1 MNQKRRVVI
10 TGMGALSALGA
21 TTRDLWDGLLAN
33 RSGVRRVQC
42 LVDSGITVTSGGEVD
57 AVSPENIDRDHDIA
71 NRAIDAALAESRRAA
86 ADCGF
91 IWSTGLDT
99 FQMGASGFVH
109 RSAGRCFFNLASRF
123 GGPRRMIAAACASGT
138 QAAGEAFRLIQ
149 NGQVDACMA
158 GGSSVMLTPFYLIGF
173 AGLQA
178 VAVDNGDDPSMACRP
193 FDKKRKGFAL
203 ADGAGAMVLETLES
217 AQERGATV
225 FAEVIGFGVSQ
236 DAFDL
241 NRPCDD
247 GAGAELCMRRALADA
262 EFSVEQIDAVN
273 AHATATYSGDL
284 AEAAALR
291 NLFVNRWR
299 DVPVSGSKGAI
310 GHAMSAAGVLEAIVA
325 AQTCATGIVP
335 PTVNLRDVDEGCEL
349 DHVIGEPRHIDART
363 VLSVSFGM
371 GGQNAA
377 IVLKRVTNG
386 TELSSHKKA
395 QKTQNRQ

>member
-1 MNQKRRVVI
+1 MSGKRRVAI

-21 TTRDLWDGLLAN
+21 STRELWDGLLAN
-33 RSGVRRVQC
+33 RSGVRRVQR

-57 AVSPENIDRDHDIA
+57 AVSPENVERDHEIA
-71 NRAIDAALAESRRAA
+71 NRAIDDALAESKRAA
-86 ADCGF
+86 DGCGF

-99 FQMGASGFVH
+99 FQMGPEGFVH
-109 RSAGRCFFNLASRF
+109 RSAGRCFSNLASRF
-123 GGPRRMIAAACASGT
+123 SGPKRMIASACASGT
-138 QAAGEAFRLIQ
+138 QAVGEAFRLIRH
-149 NGQVDACMA
+149 GQVEACVA

-178 VAVDNGDDPSMACRP
+178 VAVDNGDDPSLACRP

-203 ADGAGAMVLETLES
+203 ADGAGAMVLETFES
-217 AQERGATV
+217 ARERGARV
-225 FAEVIGFGVSQ
+225 LAEVMGFSMSQ

-262 EFSVEQIDAVN
+262 ALTEEQIDAVN

-291 NLFVNRWR
+291 KLFANRWR

-310 GHAMSAAGVLEAIVA
+310 GHAMAAAGVLEAIVA

-335 PTVNLRDVDEGCEL
+335 PTVNLHHVDEGCEL
-349 DHVIGEPRHIDART
+349 DHVIGEPRAVNAET

-377 IVLKRVTNG
+377 VILKRGLNG
-386 TELSSHKKA
+386 
-395 QKTQNRQ
+395 

>member
-1 MNQKRRVVI
+1 MNEKRRVVI
-10 TGMGALSALGA
+10 TGMGALSALGG
-21 TTRDLWDGLLAN
+21 TTKELWNGLLAN
-33 RSGVRRVQC
+33 RSGVRRVPR
-42 LVDSGITVTSGGEVD
+42 LVESGITVTTGGEVE
-57 AVSPENIDRDHDIA
+57 AVSPQNIDRDHEIA
-71 NRAIDAALAESRRAA
+71 NRAIEDALAESKRDAA
-86 ADCGF
+86 ECGF

-99 FQMGASGFVH
+99 FQLGPNGFVH
-109 RSAGRCFFNLASRF
+109 RSAGLCFSNLSSRF
-123 GGPRRMIAAACASGT
+123 TGPRRMIAAACASGT
-138 QAAGEAFRLIQ
+138 QAIGEAFRLIQ
-149 NGQVDACMA
+149 TGRVDACVA

-193 FDKKRKGFAL
+193 FDKRRKGFAL
-203 ADGAGAMVLETLES
+203 ADGGGAVVLETLAS
-217 AQERGATV
+217 ARKRAAPI
-225 FAEVIGFGVSQ
+225 FAELIGFGMSQ

-247 GAGAELCMRRALADA
+247 GAGAELCMRRALENAA
-262 EFSVEQIDAVN
+262 ISEEQIDAVN

-291 NLFVNRWR
+291 KVLANRWQ

-310 GHAMSAAGVLEAIVA
+310 GHAMAAAGVLEAIVA

-335 PTVNLRDVDEGCEL
+335 PTVNLRHVDEGCEL
-349 DHVIGEPRHIDART
+349 DHVIGEPRDTDAET

-377 IVLKRVTNG
+377 IILKRV
-386 TELSSHKKA
+386 SA
-395 QKTQNRQ
+395 

>member
-1 MNQKRRVVI
+1 MMAHKRRIMI

-21 TTRDLWDGLLAN
+21 TTRELWDGLLEN
-33 RSGVRRVQC
+33 RSGVRRVQR
-42 LVDSGITVTSGGEVD
+42 LVDSGITVTTGGEVD
-57 AVSPENIDRDHDIA
+57 AVSAENVDRDHELA
-71 NRAIDAALAESRRAA
+71 NRAIDDALRESKRDAG
-86 ADCGF
+86 DCGF

-99 FQMGASGFVH
+99 FQLGPSGFVH
-109 RSAGRCFFNLASRF
+109 RSAGRCFSNLSSRF
-123 GGPRRMIAAACASGT
+123 ARPKRMIAAACASGT
-138 QAAGEAFRLIQ
+138 QAVGEAFRLIQ
-149 NGQVDACMA
+149 NGHVEVCVA

-178 VAVDNGDDPSMACRP
+178 VAVDNGDDPSLACRP

-217 AQERGATV
+217 ARERGATI

-262 EFSVEQIDAVN
+262 ALAPEQIDAVN

-291 NLFVNRWR
+291 KLFANTWR
-299 DVPVSGSKGAI
+299 GVPVSGSKGAI
-310 GHAMSAAGVLEAIVA
+310 GHAMAAAGVLEAIVA

-335 PTVNLRDVDEGCEL
+335 PTVNLRHVDEGCEL
-349 DHVIGEPRHIDART
+349 DHVIGEPRDVNAEI

-377 IVLKRVTNG
+377 VILKRGLNG
-386 TELSSHKKA
+386 
-395 QKTQNRQ
+395 

>member
-1 MNQKRRVVI
+1 MSHKRRVVI
-10 TGMGALSALGA
+10 TGMGALSALGT
-21 TTRDLWDGLLAN
+21 TTRDLWNGLLEN
-33 RSGVRRVQC
+33 RSGVRRVQR
-42 LVDSGITVTSGGEVD
+42 LVDSGITVTTGGEVD
-57 AVSPENIDRDHDIA
+57 AVSAENLERDHEIA
-71 NRAIDAALAESRRAA
+71 NRAIDNALAESKRDAA
-86 ADCGF
+86 GCGF

-99 FQMGASGFVH
+99 FQMRPEGFAH
-109 RSAGRCFFNLASRF
+109 RSAGRCFSNLASRF
-123 GGPRRMIAAACASGT
+123 LAPRRMIAAACASGT
-138 QAAGEAFRLIQ
+138 QAVGEAFRLIRS
-149 NGQVDACMA
+149 GQVNACVA

-178 VAVDNGDDPSMACRP
+178 VAVDNGDDPSLACRP

-217 AQERGATV
+217 ARERGATV

-262 EFSVEQIDAVN
+262 EILPEQIDAVN

-291 NLFVNRWR
+291 KLFENRWR
-299 DVPVSGSKGAI
+299 EIPVSGSKGAI
-310 GHAMSAAGVLEAIVA
+310 GHAMAAAGVLEAIVA

-335 PTVNLRDVDEGCEL
+335 PTVNLRHVDEGCEL
-349 DHVIGEPRHIDART
+349 DHVIGEPRDVDART

-377 IVLKRVTNG
+377 II
-386 TELSSHKKA
+386 LSRGL
-395 QKTQNRQ
+395 NV

>member
-1 MNQKRRVVI
+1 MYERRVVI

-21 TTRDLWDGLLAN
+21 TTHDLWNGLLED
-33 RSGVRRVQC
+33 RSGVRRVQR

-57 AVSPENIDRDHDIA
+57 AVSPQNVERDHEIA
-71 NRAIDAALAESRRAA
+71 NRAIDDALAESKRAA
-86 ADCGF
+86 AECGF

-99 FQMGASGFVH
+99 FQLGATGFVH
-109 RSAGRCFFNLASRF
+109 RSAGRCFTNLASRF
-123 GGPRRMIAAACASGT
+123 AGPRRMIAAACASGT
-138 QAAGEAFRLIQ
+138 QAVGEAFRLIQ
-149 NGQVDACMA
+149 NGQVEVCVA

-178 VAVDNGDDPSMACRP
+178 VAVDNGDDPSLACRP

-217 AQERGATV
+217 ARERGATV
-225 FAEVIGFGVSQ
+225 FAELIGFGMSQ
-236 DAFDL
+236 DGFDL

-262 EFSVEQIDAVN
+262 ELNAEQIDAIN

-284 AEAAALR
+284 AEAAAIR
-291 NLFVNRWR
+291 KLFGQS
-299 DVPVSGSKGAI
+299 VPVSGSKGAI
-310 GHAMSAAGVLEAIVA
+310 GHAMAAAGVLEAIVA

-335 PTVNLRDVDEGCEL
+335 PTVNLRHVDDGCEL
-349 DHVIGEPRHIDART
+349 DHVIGEPRDVNAET

-377 IVLKRVTNG
+377 VILKRF
-386 TELSSHKKA
+386 
-395 QKTQNRQ
+395 

>member
-1 MNQKRRVVI
+1 MSKRRVVI

-21 TTRDLWDGLLAN
+21 TTRDLWNGLLEN
-33 RSGVRRVQC
+33 RSGVRRVQR
-42 LVDSGITVTSGGEVD
+42 LVESGITVTSGGEVE
-57 AVSPENIDRDHDIA
+57 AVSPENVDRDHEIA
-71 NRAIDAALAESRRAA
+71 NRAIDDALAESKRLAA
-86 ADCGF
+86 ECGF

-99 FQMGASGFVH
+99 FQLGPGGFVH
-109 RSAGRCFFNLASRF
+109 RSAGRCFSNLASRF
-123 GGPRRMIAAACASGT
+123 TGPRRMIAAACASGT
-138 QAAGEAFRLIQ
+138 QAVGEAFRLIQ
-149 NGQVDACMA
+149 NGQVDACVA

-178 VAVDNGDDPSMACRP
+178 VAIDNGDDPSLACRP

-203 ADGAGAMVLETLES
+203 ADGAGAVVLETLES
-217 AQERGATV
+217 ARERGAAV
-225 FAEVIGFGVSQ
+225 LAELIGFGVSQ

-247 GAGAELCMRRALADA
+247 GAGAELCMRRALSDA
-262 EFSVEQIDAVN
+262 ELTIEQIDAVN

-291 NLFVNRWR
+291 KLFSNRWP

-310 GHAMSAAGVLEAIVA
+310 GHAMAAAGVLETIVA

-335 PTVNLRDVDEGCEL
+335 PTVNLRHVDEGCEL
-349 DHVIGEPRHIDART
+349 DHVIGEPRDVNAET

-377 IVLKRVTNG
+377 VILSRGSNG
-386 TELSSHKKA
+386 
-395 QKTQNRQ
+395 

>member
-1 MNQKRRVVI
+1 MSDKRRVVI

-21 TTRDLWDGLLAN
+21 STRELWDGLLAN
-33 RSGVRRVQC
+33 RSGVRRVQR

-57 AVSPENIDRDHDIA
+57 AVSSENVERDHEIA
-71 NRAIDAALAESRRAA
+71 NRAIDDALAESKRAA
-86 ADCGF
+86 DGCGF
-91 IWSTGLDT
+91 IWCTGLDT
-99 FQMGASGFVH
+99 FQMGPEGFVH
-109 RSAGRCFFNLASRF
+109 RSAGRCFSNLASRF
-123 GGPRRMIAAACASGT
+123 SGPKRMIASACASGT
-138 QAAGEAFRLIQ
+138 QAVGEAFRLIRH
-149 NGQVDACMA
+149 GQVEACVA

-178 VAVDNGDDPSMACRP
+178 VAVDNGDDPSLACRP

-217 AQERGATV
+217 ARERGATV
-225 FAEVIGFGVSQ
+225 FAEVIGFGMSQ

-262 EFSVEQIDAVN
+262 ELTAEGIDAVN

-291 NLFVNRWR
+291 KLFADRWR

-310 GHAMSAAGVLEAIVA
+310 GHAMAAAGVLEAIVA
-325 AQTCATGIVP
+325 ARTCATGIVP
-335 PTVNLRDVDEGCEL
+335 PTVNLHDVDEGCEL
-349 DHVIGEPRHIDART
+349 DHVIGEPRDVNAET

-377 IVLKRVTNG
+377 VILKRGSNG
-386 TELSSHKKA
+386 
-395 QKTQNRQ
+395 

>member
-1 MNQKRRVVI
+1 MSKRRVVI

-21 TTRDLWDGLLAN
+21 TTRDLWNGLLAN
-33 RSGVRRVQC
+33 RSGVRRVQR
-42 LVDSGITVTSGGEVD
+42 LVDSGITVTSGGEVE
-57 AVSPENIDRDHDIA
+57 AVSPANVDRDHEIA
-71 NRAIDAALAESRRAA
+71 NRAIDEALAESKRAA
-86 ADCGF
+86 AECGF

-99 FQMGASGFVH
+99 FQLGATGFVH
-109 RSAGRCFFNLASRF
+109 RSAGRCFSNLASRF
-123 GGPRRMIAAACASGT
+123 AGPRRMIAAACASGT
-138 QAAGEAFRLIQ
+138 QAVGEAFRLVQ
-149 NGQVDACMA
+149 NGPVDACVA

-178 VAVDNGDDPSMACRP
+178 VAVDNGDDPSLACRP

-217 AQERGATV
+217 ARERGTTV
-225 FAEVIGFGVSQ
+225 YAEVIGFGVSQ

-262 EFSVEQIDAVN
+262 ELSVEQIDAVN
-273 AHATATYSGDL
+273 AHATATYTGDL
-284 AEAAALR
+284 AEAAAIR
-291 NLFVNRWR
+291 KLFADRWR
-299 DVPVSGSKGAI
+299 ELPVSGSKGAI
-310 GHAMSAAGVLEAIVA
+310 GHAMAAAGVLEAIVA

-335 PTVNLRDVDEGCEL
+335 PTVNLRHVDEGCEL
-349 DHVIGEPRHIDART
+349 DHVIGEPRDEDAET

-377 IVLKRVTNG
+377 VILKRAAD
-386 TELSSHKKA
+386 E
-395 QKTQNRQ
+395 RR

>member
-1 MNQKRRVVI
+1 MSKRRVVI
-10 TGMGALSALGA
+10 TGMGALSALGS
-21 TTRDLWDGLLAN
+21 TTGDLWNGLLAN
-33 RSGVRRVQC
+33 RSGVRRVQR
-42 LVDSGITVTSGGEVD
+42 LVESGITVTSGGEVD
-57 AVSPENIDRDHDIA
+57 AVSTANVDRDHEIA
-71 NRAIDAALAESRRAA
+71 NRAIDDALAESKRAA
-86 ADCGF
+86 AECGF

-99 FQMGASGFVH
+99 FQLGATGFVH
-109 RSAGRCFFNLASRF
+109 RSAGRCFSDLASRF
-123 GGPRRMIAAACASGT
+123 AGPRRMIAAACASGT
-138 QAAGEAFRLIQ
+138 QAVGEAFRLIQ
-149 NGQVDACMA
+149 NGQVEACVA

-178 VAVDNGDDPSMACRP
+178 VAVDNGDDPSLACRP

-203 ADGAGAMVLETLES
+203 ADGAGAMVLESLES
-217 AQERGATV
+217 AREGGATV

-262 EFSVEQIDAVN
+262 ELTVEQIDAVN

-284 AEAAALR
+284 AEAAAIR
-291 NLFVNRWR
+291 KLFANRWR
-299 DVPVSGSKGAI
+299 ELPVSGSKGAI
-310 GHAMSAAGVLEAIVA
+310 GHAMAAAGVLEAIVA

-335 PTVNLRDVDEGCEL
+335 PTVNLRHVDEGCEL
-349 DHVIGEPRHIDART
+349 DHVIGEPRDVNAAT

-377 IVLKRVTNG
+377 LVIKRLNLWIG
-386 TELSSHKKA
+386 D
-395 QKTQNRQ
+395 

>member
-1 MNQKRRVVI
+1 MNKRRVVI

-21 TTRDLWDGLLAN
+21 TTHDLWNGVLSN
-33 RSGVRRVQC
+33 RSGVRRVQR
-42 LVDSGITVTSGGEVD
+42 LVDSGINVTTGGEVD
-57 AVSPENIDRDHDIA
+57 AVSPEDVDRDHVIA
-71 NRAIDAALAESRRAA
+71 NRAIDDALAESKRDAA
-86 ADCGF
+86 ECGF

-99 FQMGASGFVH
+99 FQLGPEGFVH
-109 RSAGRCFFNLASRF
+109 RSAGRCFSNLSARF
-123 GGPRRMIAAACASGT
+123 TGPRRMIAAACASGT
-138 QAAGEAFRLIQ
+138 QAIGEALRLIQ
-149 NGQVDACMA
+149 NGQVDACVA

-178 VAVDNGDDPSMACRP
+178 VAIDNGDDPSLACRP
-193 FDKKRKGFAL
+193 FDKRRKGFAL
-203 ADGAGAMVLETLES
+203 ADGSGAMVLETHENAVS
-217 AQERGATV
+217 RGAPV
-225 FAEVIGFGVSQ
+225 FAEVVGFGVSQ

-262 EFSVEQIDAVN
+262 GLSTEEIDAVN

-291 NLFVNRWR
+291 RLFADR
-299 DVPVSGSKGAI
+299 VPVSGAKGAI
-310 GHAMSAAGVLEAIVA
+310 GHAMAAAGVLEAIVA

-335 PTVNLRDVDEGCEL
+335 PTVNLQNVDEGCEL
-349 DHVIGEPRHIDART
+349 DHVIGEPRDVNART

-377 IVLKRVTNG
+377 VVLR
-386 TELSSHKKA
+386 
-395 QKTQNRQ
+395 RY

>member
-1 MNQKRRVVI
+1 MSDKRRIVI

-21 TTRDLWDGLLAN
+21 TTRELWEGLLAN
-33 RSGVRRVQC
+33 RSGVRRVQR

-57 AVSPENIDRDHDIA
+57 AVSPENVERDHEIA
-71 NRAIDAALAESRRAA
+71 NRAIDDALAESKRDAA
-86 ADCGF
+86 ACGF

-99 FQMGASGFVH
+99 FQMGPEGFVH
-109 RSAGRCFFNLASRF
+109 RSAGRCFSNLASRF
-123 GGPRRMIAAACASGT
+123 SGPKRMIAAACASGT
-138 QAAGEAFRLIQ
+138 QAVGEAFRLIRQ
-149 NGQVDACMA
+149 GQVEACVA

-178 VAVDNGDDPSMACRP
+178 VAADNGDDPSLACRP

-203 ADGAGAMVLETLES
+203 ADGAGAMVLESVES
-217 AQERGATV
+217 ARERGANV
-225 FAEVIGFGVSQ
+225 LAEVIGFGVSQ

-262 EFSVEQIDAVN
+262 ELMAEEIDAVN

-291 NLFVNRWR
+291 KLFANRWR
-299 DVPVSGSKGAI
+299 EVPVSGAKGAI
-310 GHAMSAAGVLEAIVA
+310 GHAMAAAGVLETIVA

-335 PTVNLRDVDEGCEL
+335 PTVNLHHVDEGCEL
-349 DHVIGEPRHIDART
+349 DHVIGEPREVNAQT

-377 IVLKRVTNG
+377 VILKRGSNG
-386 TELSSHKKA
+386 
-395 QKTQNRQ
+395 

>member
-1 MNQKRRVVI
+1 MSHQRRVVI

-21 TTRDLWDGLLAN
+21 TTRDLWDGLLEN
-33 RSGVRRVQC
+33 RSGVRQVQR

-57 AVSPENIDRDHDIA
+57 AISSENLERDHELA
-71 NRAIDAALAESRRAA
+71 NRAIDDALAESKRDAA
-86 ADCGF
+86 GCGF
-91 IWSTGLDT
+91 IWATGLDT
-99 FQMGASGFVH
+99 FQMSPDGFVH
-109 RSAGRCFFNLASRF
+109 RSAGRCFSNLAARF
-123 GGPRRMIAAACASGT
+123 AGPRRMIAAACASGT
-138 QAAGEAFRLIQ
+138 QAIGEAFRLIQ
-149 NGQVDACMA
+149 NEQVDACVA

-178 VAVDNGDDPSMACRP
+178 VAVDNGDDPSLACRP

-217 AQERGATV
+217 ARARGAMIV
-225 FAEVIGFGVSQ
+225 AEVVGFGMSQ

-247 GAGAELCMRRALADA
+247 GAGAELCMRRALVDA
-262 EFSVEQIDAVN
+262 ALTEEQIDAVN

-291 NLFVNRWR
+291 KLFANRWR

-310 GHAMSAAGVLEAIVA
+310 GHAMAAAGVLEAIVA
-325 AQTCATGIVP
+325 ARTCATGIVP
-335 PTVNLRDVDEGCEL
+335 PTVNLRHVDEGCEL
-349 DHVIGEPRHIDART
+349 NHVIDEPRDVNVGT
-363 VLSVSFGM
+363 VMSVSFGM

-377 IVLKRVTNG
+377 VILKRY
-386 TELSSHKKA
+386 
-395 QKTQNRQ
+395 

>member
-1 MNQKRRVVI
+1 MSYMRRVVI

-21 TTRDLWDGLLAN
+21 TTHDLWNGLLAN
-33 RSGVRRVQC
+33 RSGVRRVQR
-42 LVDSGITVTSGGEVD
+42 LVDSGINVTTGGEVD
-57 AVSPENIDRDHDIA
+57 AVSPQDVDRDHVIA
-71 NRAIDAALAESRRAA
+71 NRAIDEALAESKRDAA
-86 ADCGF
+86 ECGF

-99 FQMGASGFVH
+99 FQMGTGGFVH
-109 RSAGRCFFNLASRF
+109 RSAGRCFSNLASRF
-123 GGPRRMIAAACASGT
+123 TGPRRMIAAACASGT
-138 QAAGEAFRLIQ
+138 QAIGEAFRLIQ
-149 NGQVDACMA
+149 NGHADACVA

-178 VAVDNGDDPSMACRP
+178 VAIDNGDEPSMACRP
-193 FDKKRKGFAL
+193 FDKRRKGFAL
-203 ADGAGAMVLETLES
+203 ADGAGAVVLETHDS
-217 AQERGATV
+217 ALERGAPV

-262 EFSVEQIDAVN
+262 AVSSEEIDAVN

-291 NLFVNRWR
+291 KVFAERWQSL
-299 DVPVSGSKGAI
+299 PVSGSKGAI
-310 GHAMSAAGVLEAIVA
+310 GHAMAAAGVLEAIVA

-335 PTVNLRDVDEGCEL
+335 PTVNLHHVDEGCEL
-349 DHVIGEPRHIDART
+349 DHVIGDPRDVNAKT

-371 GGQNAA
+371 GGQNAGL
-377 IVLKRVTNG
+377 ILRRV
-386 TELSSHKKA
+386 SHGLHG
-395 QKTQNRQ
+395 

>member
-1 MNQKRRVVI
+1 MSDKRRVVI

-21 TTRDLWDGLLAN
+21 TTRELWEGLLAN
-33 RSGVRRVQC
+33 RSGVRRVQR

-57 AVSPENIDRDHDIA
+57 AVSPENVERDHEIA
-71 NRAIDAALAESRRAA
+71 NRAIDDALAESKRDAA
-86 ADCGF
+86 SCGF

-99 FQMGASGFVH
+99 FQMGPEGFVH
-109 RSAGRCFFNLASRF
+109 RSAGRCFSNLASRF
-123 GGPRRMIAAACASGT
+123 SGPKRMIAAACASGT
-138 QAAGEAFRLIQ
+138 QAVGEAFRLIRQ
-149 NGQVDACMA
+149 GQVEACVA

-178 VAVDNGDDPSMACRP
+178 VAVDNGDDPSLACRP

-203 ADGAGAMVLETLES
+203 ADGAGAMVLESVES
-217 AQERGATV
+217 ARERGAKV
-225 FAEVIGFGVSQ
+225 LAEVIGFGMSQ

-262 EFSVEQIDAVN
+262 ELMTEEIDAVN

-291 NLFVNRWR
+291 KLFANRWR
-299 DVPVSGSKGAI
+299 DVPVSGAKGAI
-310 GHAMSAAGVLEAIVA
+310 GHAMASAGVLEAIVA

-335 PTVNLRDVDEGCEL
+335 PTVNLHHVDEGCEL
-349 DHVIGEPRHIDART
+349 DHVIGEPRDVNAQT

-377 IVLKRVTNG
+377 VILKRGSNG
-386 TELSSHKKA
+386 
-395 QKTQNRQ
+395 

>member
-1 MNQKRRVVI
+1 MNGKRRVVL

-21 TTRDLWDGLLAN
+21 TTRDLWNGLLAN
-33 RSGVRRVQC
+33 RSGVRRVQR
-42 LVDSGITVTSGGEVD
+42 LVDSGINVTTGGEVD
-57 AVSPENIDRDHDIA
+57 AISPQNVDRDHEIA
-71 NRAIDAALAESRRAA
+71 NRAIDDALAESKRDAA
-86 ADCGF
+86 ECGF

-99 FQMGASGFVH
+99 FQMGSEGFVH
-109 RSAGRCFFNLASRF
+109 RSAGRCFSNLSARF
-123 GGPRRMIAAACASGT
+123 TGPRRMVAAACASGT
-138 QAAGEAFRLIQ
+138 QAIGEAYHLIK
-149 NGQVDACMA
+149 NGRVDACVA

-178 VAVDNGDDPSMACRP
+178 VAIDNGTDPSLACRP
-193 FDKKRKGFAL
+193 FDRRRKGFAL

-217 AQERGATV
+217 ARARDVAV

-262 EFSVEQIDAVN
+262 GLNPEEVDAVN

-291 NLFVNRWR
+291 KVFAGRWQS
-299 DVPVSGSKGAI
+299 VPVSGAKGAI
-310 GHAMSAAGVLEAIVA
+310 GHAMAAAGVLEAIVA
-325 AQTCATGIVP
+325 AQTCATGVVP
-335 PTVNLRDVDEGCEL
+335 PTVNLQHVDEGCEL
-349 DHVIGEPRHIDART
+349 DHVIVEPRDVNAKT

-377 IVLKRVTNG
+377 IVLKRY
-386 TELSSHKKA
+386 
-395 QKTQNRQ
+395 

>member
-1 MNQKRRVVI
+1 MTSKRRVVI

-21 TTRDLWDGLLAN
+21 TTRELWNGLLEN
-33 RSGVRRVQC
+33 RSGVRRVQR
-42 LVDSGITVTSGGEVD
+42 LVDSGITVTTGGEVD
-57 AVSPENIDRDHDIA
+57 AVSTENLERDHEIA
-71 NRAIDAALAESRRAA
+71 NRAIDDALAESKRDAA
-86 ADCGF
+86 ECGF

-99 FQMGASGFVH
+99 FQMGPDGFVH
-109 RSAGRCFFNLASRF
+109 RSAGRCFSNLASRF
-123 GGPRRMIAAACASGT
+123 AGPRRMIAAACASGT

-149 NGQVDACMA
+149 NGQVDVCVA

-178 VAVDNGDDPSMACRP
+178 VAVDNGDDPSLVCRP

-203 ADGAGAMVLETLES
+203 ADGAGAVVLETLES
-217 AQERGATV
+217 ARERGATV
-225 FAEVIGFGVSQ
+225 LAEVIGFGVSQ

-262 EFSVEQIDAVN
+262 ELDGEQIDAVN

-291 NLFVNRWR
+291 KLFADRWR

-310 GHAMSAAGVLEAIVA
+310 GHAMAAAGVLEAIVA
-325 AQTCATGIVP
+325 AHTCATGIVP
-335 PTVNLRDVDEGCEL
+335 PTVNLRQVDEGCEL
-349 DHVIGEPRHIDART
+349 DHVIGEPRDVGAET

-377 IVLKRVTNG
+377 VILKKYV
-386 TELSSHKKA
+386 
-395 QKTQNRQ
+395 